1 MSDASTIPIASVVA
15 SPTGLGRLIARGLL
29 FASVL
34 YFSATSMFLP
44 HIAGAR
50 AAIDVFLAAALPV
63 IMVIMLLW
71 VARPVAFPKQRRR
84 ALVAATLLSSA
95 AAATLPILVPAA

>member
-1 MSDASTIPIASVVA
+1 MSDASTISIASVVA
-15 SPTGLGRLIARGLL
+15 SPTGLSRLIARGLV

-50 AAIDVFLAAALPV
+50 AAIDVFLAAVLPGLT
-63 IMVIMLLW
+63 VIMLLW
-71 VARPVAFPKQRRR
+71 AARPTAFLKQRRR
-84 ALVAATLLSSA
+84 TLVAATLLSSA
-95 AAATLPILVPAA
+95 AAATLPILFAAA